1 MAEIQG
7 ALRFFVIACAFI
19 SFVLAA
25 ARWRIASWASVAAPL
40 YIQDCLLVI
49 FLILATNR
57 SVITPRKRTMI
68 IASVLVAAKILSD
81 ILIPFIAEGKLQGS
95 SHSCWKK
102 RTNFS
107 PVPTD
112 EFNMNTSQFEFY
124 LWKRNNDFQS
134 RSQPYSMYNTM
145 QPLHIR
151 SYTHAS

>member
-95 SHSCWKK
+95 VVLYLIPVYIFCISLFFLVLESLLLEK
-102 RTNFS
+102 TN
-107 PVPTD
+107 
-112 EFNMNTSQFEFY
+112 
-124 LWKRNNDFQS
+124 
-134 RSQPYSMYNTM
+134 
-145 QPLHIR
+145 
-151 SYTHAS
+151 